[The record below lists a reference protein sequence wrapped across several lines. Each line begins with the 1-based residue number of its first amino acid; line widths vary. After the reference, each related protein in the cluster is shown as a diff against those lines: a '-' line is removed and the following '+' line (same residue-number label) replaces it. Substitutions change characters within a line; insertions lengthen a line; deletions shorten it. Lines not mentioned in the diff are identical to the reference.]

1 MLEITLEIIAMLET
15 MQETTL
21 EVAIVMPMLTE
32 IQKILEAIK
41 TQIIT
46 HVSFKRRVMHIC
58 HSFLFLGK

>member
-46 HVSFKRRVMHIC
+46 HVSLK
-58 HSFLFLGK
+58 KE

>member
-46 HVSFKRRVMHIC
+46 HVSLKRVMHIC